1 MNVNRRSWMTTDDYL
16 AEKEGMQRANSLL
29 KSTASVPQF
38 GTYQRSQFARPA
50 PAGSLQRNQAT
61 VQAKNPTQPFTAPAP
76 QTVLNVGQS
85 LPIPGSKAEDTAP
98 DEQPLTQQQVNAQ
111 LTTAYTFQQ
120 MNEALQSI
128 IDFNNRKFKYN
139 AKESPLYTIL
149 EQQAAEEARLASGRA
164 YARSVAN
171 TGGYGSSY
179 ATLAA
184 EEASRQVME
193 GKNDQQYALYQAAKD
208 EFEAERQSRLD
219 WYNMMKQFNADAM
232 AKEEYEKL
240 RAEEEARAAS
250 GVSED
255 VAEASALLLS
265 GNFTEYSEGTMRALL
280 ETTGQYD
287 EATINAALEQARK
300 AFRSGVSDSASNVAD
315 ISTAVTYK
323 GELDAALR
331 NKTMTVQEY
340 DKAIRTNSQKIMAE
354 VNKGLERL
362 EDMDHAAL
370 GYTDEE
376 WSGMDDGDKK
386 LAIFDSVGQM
396 VKAGAVTHSDYYKML
411 YNDLQG
417 EFNSEEYKKSKTQL
431 RDAMDSAI
439 IIQDLYDNGYLLQ
452 DEYTSLMYREIYD
465 KIKNDV
471 AIETIDNYDKEW
483 KTMKGEPLS
492 ASAFFKKIESG
503 KYLAP
508 GITTTS
514 AGAVKNFSEE
524 EKELLLD
531 MIRKKRDIGNDS
543 TFNKPEKKGAT

>member
-1 MNVNRRSWMTTDDYL
+1 MNVNRRLWMTTDDYL

-29 KSTASVPQF
+29 NSTASVPQF

-76 QTVLNVGQS
+76 QMVLNVGQS
-85 LPIPGSKAEDTAP
+85 LPTPGSRAEDTAP
-98 DEQPLTQQQVNAQ
+98 DAQPLTQQQVNAQ
-111 LTTAYTFQQ
+111 LTTAYTYQQ
-120 MNEALQSI
+120 VNEALQSLV
-128 IDFNNRKFKYN
+128 DFNNRKFKYN

-193 GKNDQQYALYQAAKD
+193 GMNDQQYALYQAAKD

-219 WYNMMKQFNADAM
+219 WYNMMKQFNADAI

-240 RAEEEARAAS
+240 KAEEEAKAAS

-255 VAEASALLLS
+255 VAEASALLLY

-287 EATINAALEQARK
+287 EATINAALEQARN
-300 AFRSGVSDSASNVAD
+300 AFQSGVLDSASNVAN
-315 ISTAVTYK
+315 ISTAMTYK

-340 DKAIRTNSQKIMAE
+340 DEAIRTNSQKIMAE
-354 VNKGLERL
+354 VSKGLERL

-417 EFNSEEYKKSKTQL
+417 EFNSEEYQKSKTQL
-431 RDAMDSAI
+431 RDAMDSALV
-439 IIQDLYDNGYLLQ
+439 IQDLYDSGYLLQ
-452 DEYTSLMYREIYD
+452 DEYMSLMYGFVG
-465 KIKNDV
+465 KQ
-471 AIETIDNYDKEW
+471 IENAPETEKVVQNVRSWRTHHETDMS
-483 KTMKGEPLS
+483 KTEYEQVYRRTNLYPNQLGFLS
-492 ASAFFKKIESG
+492 DEG
-503 KYLAP
+503 
-508 GITTTS
+508 
-514 AGAVKNFSEE
+514 
-524 EKELLLD
+524 KELLIKMANWWAKD
-531 MIRKKRDIGNDS
+531 KKGVTVSDVKKREGIN
-543 TFNKPEKKGAT
+543 